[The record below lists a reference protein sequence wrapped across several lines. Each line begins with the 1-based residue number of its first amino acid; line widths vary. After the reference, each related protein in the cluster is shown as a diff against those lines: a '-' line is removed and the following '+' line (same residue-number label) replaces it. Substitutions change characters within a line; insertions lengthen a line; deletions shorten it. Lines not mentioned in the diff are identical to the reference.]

1 MITASPRLVR
11 AVRDLVEVSTRAGHL
26 GRLDS
31 RGAEALRAEVLDRF
45 AQGDYQGGLGA
56 VLGRTS
62 SRRGREAVR
71 DVAESALLSLGVDVT
86 QAKSSWKR
94 ALLSLGEGGSTLGPD
109 RLISLR
115 ASPIRDVFRG
125 LSFPLDAGTRTT
137 IRLHAAAQARLEAS
151 LRAALA
157 APDRTAALVA
167 LEARLELHEAP
178 DNVLMG
184 MLTAHREDEQWASV
198 VKLYEAAPDGFRALL
213 VARREYALALN
224 QLGRTRE
231 SRDVLKAMVAEGDTS
246 SVTLG
251 LQGRVL
257 KDRFDRAKAEGDP
270 RAPQFLDG
278 AIRAYR
284 GGLRADPAE
293 HYPGVALPPLLLELG
308 TPAAKKE
315 ARAVAEVL
323 LYNAERRASFGEQL
337 YWDAATAL
345 EASAVLGDGERLS
358 RWLDASMRAAA
369 EPWMRVSTA
378 KNLERLVRV
387 LGQDAP
393 DELRAAAQTLRD
405 NGAVPVRRARGSRPA
420 SVARP
425 EAPEE
430 RERVLAALL
439 EKSYRVGGRSP
450 KWLSGNYAY
459 AGIAHD
465 VRVTPSDVTYFDRV
479 MRAAALDQVKDPL
492 AASAAMDTLIR
503 DHFGTDALEDLQSP
517 EHQYY
522 DRVMPGLA
530 RLMAATRENSQTN
543 VSADWINGLADCRQH
558 APAKLMLWQAWKRA
572 QTNELLTGMLRAL
585 ERGDRPR
592 ADELRGRLDA
602 LTPWELRIVDAEIV
616 DRSTGAIRE
625 EHTLTVLVQRGRD
638 AAGTLAYAEQ
648 VRLADSFYQHVYPL
662 GDGALQ
668 ASFDP
673 QHGLTLEVA
682 APAADGAPITLVPT
696 AYSRDRAA
704 QSLDFGQLAFRGQT
718 VATPGWELDV
728 PVAGLDLQKL
738 HDAVDAEVLAR
749 SSQASSS
756 PP

>member
-11 AVRDLVEVSTRAGHL
+11 AVRDLVDVSTRAGHL
-26 GRLDS
+26 GRLD
-31 RGAEALRAEVLDRF
+31 RQGAEALRAQVLDRF

-56 VLGRTS
+56 ILGHTR
-62 SRRGREAVR
+62 SRQAQAAVR
-71 DVAESALLSLGVDVT
+71 DVAESALLALGVDVK
-86 QAKSSWKR
+86 QAKTSWKR
-94 ALLSLGEGGSTLGPD
+94 ALLTLGQGGSTMGPD

-137 IRLHAAAQARLEAS
+137 IRLHAAAHARLEAS

-157 APDRTAALVA
+157 APDRTAALLA
-167 LEARLELHEAP
+167 LEAKLELHETP
-178 DNVLMG
+178 DDVLMG
-184 MLTAHREDEQWASV
+184 MLAAHREDEQWAAAA
-198 VKLYEAAPDGFRALL
+198 KLYEAAPEGFRALI

-231 SRDVLKAMVAEGDTS
+231 SRDVLTALVKEGDTS
-246 SVTLG
+246 GVTLG

-257 KDRFDRAKAEGDP
+257 KDRFDRAVAEGDP

-278 AIRAYR
+278 AVRAYR
-284 GGLRADPAE
+284 AGLRADAAE

-315 ARAVAEVL
+315 AHAVAEVL

-345 EASAVLGDGERLS
+345 EASAVLGDSERIA
-358 RWLDASMRAAA
+358 RWLDATMRAAA

-387 LGQDAP
+387 LGSDAP
-393 DELRAAAQTLRD
+393 DELSAAAQALRD
-405 NGAVPVRRARGSRPA
+405 GGAVPVRRARGARPA

-425 EAPEE
+425 EAADE

-479 MRAAALDQVKDPL
+479 MRAAKLDLIKDPL

-503 DHFGTDALEDLQSP
+503 GHFGTDALEDLQSP
-517 EHQYY
+517 AHQYY

-530 RLMAATRENSQTN
+530 KLMAASRENSQTN

-602 LTPWELRIVDAEIV
+602 LTPWELRVVDAELV
-616 DRSTGAIRE
+616 DRSNGAIRE
-625 EHTLTVLVQRGRD
+625 EHTLTILLQRGRD
-638 AAGTLAYAEQ
+638 ATGTLAYAEQ
-648 VRLADSFYQHVYPL
+648 VRLADPFYHHVYPL
-662 GDGALQ
+662 AEGLIEP
-668 ASFDP
+668 SFDP
-673 QHGLTLEVA
+673 QHGLVLEVP
-682 APAADGAPITLVPT
+682 APAADGASITLVPT
-696 AYSRDRAA
+696 SYSRDRAA
-704 QSLDFGQLAFRGQT
+704 QSLDYGQLAFRGQT
-718 VATPGWELDV
+718 VARPGWELAV
-728 PVAGLDLQKL
+728 PVEGLDLKKL
-738 HDAVDAEVLAR
+738 HDAVDAEVLTR
-749 SSQASSS
+749 SSQASAS